1 MTLEDLRPG
10 FGIPSDPKDYIDSE
24 REYSAVLLD
33 MFCAASSRTTLELT
47 SIYLVRSCLEA
58 RLMAKKY
65 TCTVCGYVYDPEK
78 GDPDSGIDPGTAFE
92 DLPDDWTCPECGAP
106 KDAFEAS

>member
-1 MTLEDLRPG
+1 
-10 FGIPSDPKDYIDSE
+10 
-24 REYSAVLLD
+24 
-33 MFCAASSRTTLELT
+33 
-47 SIYLVRSCLEA
+47 
-58 RLMAKKY
+58 MAKKY

-78 GDPDSGIDPGTAFE
+78 GAPDSGIDPGTAFE